1 MAITYHSG
9 RRIQAT
15 STDFGTDGAGI
26 PAVAGGWKEVGRT
39 TLGSA
44 GTNITVSSLADKRYY
59 MILSQVLDAPATT
72 WQQVGVQ
79 LGIGSVDAGANY
91 AHRYSGDGATDVTSA
106 PATYVLG
113 WANLADPKYDD
124 FHVGYIAN
132 KSDKEKLVI
141 LNNVCGQVAGAGNA
155 PSRSEVVGKW
165 TNTSAPLDIINM
177 YQGGTVGGS
186 DAGSELVVLGWDP
199 ADTHTDNFWEELASV
214 ELTSAGDEISSGTI
228 TAKKYL
234 WVQCYTKSSGV
245 QRQFMR
251 FNNDTGSNY
260 ARRWSENGASDGSS
274 VSQTACNI
282 FGLNNSATGSF
293 TNTFIVN
300 NSANEKLLMST
311 GINGGTAGAG
321 NAPNRGENV
330 NKWANTSSQI
340 TEIDIINPES
350 GNFDTGS
357 FLKVWGSD

>member
-1 MAITYHSG
+1 MAITYHAG

-72 WQQVGVQ
+72 WQQSGVQ
-79 LGIGSVDAGANY
+79 LGIGSVDASANY
-91 AHRYSGDGATDVTSA
+91 AQRYSADGAADVTNA
-106 PATYVLG
+106 PAAYLIG

-177 YQGGTVGGS
+177 YQAGTVGGS

-199 ADTHTDNFWEELASV
+199 EDTHTDNFWEELASV
-214 ELTSAGDEISSGTI
+214 NASGSSSNLSTGTF

-234 WVQCYTKSSGV
+234 WIQYYVETTSTVYSIN
-245 QRQFMR
+245 R
-251 FNNDTGSNY
+251 FNNDATAKYAWRNSSNGGGDSITGGDTAFYPAVS
-260 ARRWSENGASDGSS
+260 AANGHF
-274 VSQTACNI
+274 CNM
-282 FGLNNSATGSF
+282 
-293 TNTFIVN
+293 FIVN
-300 NSANEKLLMST
+300 NSANEKLVISHT
-311 GINGGTAGAG
+311 VSQNTAGAG
-321 NAPNRGENV
+321 TPPQRREGTT
-330 NKWANTSSQI
+330 KWANISSQI
-340 TEIDIINPES
+340 TEMDIDAS
-350 GNFDTGS
+350 TGNWGS
-357 FLKVWGSD
+357 NSWVKVWGSD